1 MAAKWVDE
9 AAINPIMNY
18 FADRQHTEKVLR
30 DIENTVIKTK
40 CFYCKR
46 CKNCQKFET
55 YRNEFVKKG
64 FWSFNKEIKYWNVYD
79 PDWSFRNKV
88 FKLRPIRA
96 TNFRI

>member
-18 FADRQHTEKVLR
+18 YE
-30 DIENTVIKTK
+30 IIKSK

-64 FWSFNKEIKYWNVYD
+64 FWSFNKEIKYWDVYD
-79 PDWSFRNKV
+79 PDGSFRNRV
-88 FKLRPIRA
+88 FKLQPIRA
-96 TNFRI
+96 TNFRM

>member
-1 MAAKWVDE
+1 MAAKWVGE
-9 AAINPIMNY
+9 AAISLIMNY

-55 YRNEFVKKG
+55 CRNEFDTKS
-64 FWSFNKEIKYWNVYD
+64 FRSFNKEIKYWDVYD
-79 PDWSFRNKV
+79 PDGSFRNRV
-88 FKLRPIRA
+88 FKLQPIRA
-96 TNFRI
+96 TNFRM